1 LSECPCRGW
10 CWNFRSHSI
19 RRVNSPNAGC
29 ERARENKRVILELE
43 GLSLSLD
50 FSVKLCDIIIS
61 FLPEFYLTMGMM
73 IHPCARAAGVC
84 PWRTPPTQWWRWHL
98 RRPCWTG
105 HTSWFMQPG
114 SQHLV
119 KGTYAQT
126 SQVGGKHALKLLK
139 MWIGLKILGNFR
151 KSIGSSGSNRSC
163 SLWNCHHV
171 GCVPFSQKPITV
183 ASHLVLLIQCR
194 TMLIH
199 NLV

>member
-1 LSECPCRGW
+1 MDGQKPYIRNYLVLTLAHFFKRICVFLSECPCRGS
-10 CWNFRSHSI
+10 CWNFRSHSII

-119 KGTYAQT
+119 VHMLR
-126 SQVGGKHALKLLK
+126 QV
-139 MWIGLKILGNFR
+139 R
-151 KSIGSSGSNRSC
+151 
-163 SLWNCHHV
+163 
-171 GCVPFSQKPITV
+171 
-183 ASHLVLLIQCR
+183 
-194 TMLIH
+194 
-199 NLV
+199 